1 MSESGQYISRETE
14 GKTWCC
20 EQQSGWAW
28 REENT
33 RIPYQSE
40 MTTDVAREIL
50 KDGTCDLTPFDES
63 CALHLP
69 MLEALGSFLRE
80 HGLPWSG
87 EHPFT

>member
-1 MSESGQYISRETE
+1 
-14 GKTWCC
+14 
-20 EQQSGWAW
+20 
-28 REENT
+28 
-33 RIPYQSE
+33 